1 MKLRLSDLAGFTIL
15 LSVLTCALSCGPKGG
30 AGATAQSG
38 RRQSLPGGTRLQG
51 VNFTDPVLPIA
62 HDDPVS
68 IAAAKNEETGF
79 ALQISNLPAP
89 TNKKLYTLRLHRLN
103 LDDGPGAIE
112 PAQFVAYQI
121 LPMPVDMNRAAYVR
135 HTGREVSRTMLPRA
149 LLPVNIDNGAINL
162 AALRDPDKATD
173 PNSRGAGTGHP
184 MLVWVD
190 LRVPPEAKAGTYSA
204 RCDIIETGNAK
215 PLSSVDVHLTVHDFL
230 LPDERHLQMVS
241 RLDWESLTRLYN
253 SEFEAV
259 TPRLLSRKDKTN
271 EKAVHR
277 LDQLVSLAQ
286 QHRTQVIIPRLQ
298 PTVKWPPGAPPQVTW
313 DDYDSIVSPWLRGD
327 VFRDK
332 IPPGYWPMPMPD
344 YFSSFDVNDR
354 LQYWKQAANHFD
366 QLDWLSRSAVT
377 IEKQTP
383 GRASA
388 EDGIRLSAE
397 AARVLALHPNI
408 RVTLPLEDDQ
418 LQLAGN
424 NNPALISPKTT
435 GRLLTA
441 SPSLVFATPMQA
453 LPEGVATPTH
463 WLRTDLP
470 GLIPYIGAG
479 GDERDVRL
487 WAWLAFLKDAQLIQ
501 WGSALPRNN
510 SPDEPADPSDLIW
523 FYPGSWFGVD
533 DPLPTVQ
540 LKWLRRAQQDY
551 EYFYLAKQRGQVLN
565 ALVMAR
571 LMTKAVE
578 IQPGQNPDP
587 TYALMCSTA
596 DPQAWVTAQDL
607 IARNILLRDPGQ
619 ASNKQESIKLDLDTL
634 HWMQPQE
641 KQLLMGRSVIWT
653 KPDQQ
658 ATGENWIDVKLGVD
672 IYNAADMTGD
682 ENLLAW
688 SGDAP
693 TGWERRPQPIKIPA
707 LGFFHV
713 KRFPMEA
720 RIDAS
725 QVQNTDR
732 RPLEL
737 TFTEGYKK
745 VSHAIHVVLPVAN
758 TDRRTA
764 AIVFNGSLEDWKA
777 EDAILN
783 GPMVQMFN
791 RPAIQKQEMQLA
803 TTQSQIFS
811 GWSDESLYFAFKL
824 DGLSQADVRAA
835 KNFVT
840 YQSGRAWG
848 EDLCELLIQPMYK
861 DGTYGPTMHVVCKPN
876 GSNWVERKLDPRLY
890 ADPWQPFEAT
900 AIRFATTLQDA
911 TWRGEIAIPW
921 KALGETIKGRPTM
934 LRFNFVQH
942 RTATGESDSW
952 AGPVDYGRDEN
963 FMGLLL
969 VRDPENP
976 GMAIGPR
983 DTPR

>member
-15 LSVLTCALSCGPKGG
+15 LSLMTCALSCGGPKGG
-30 AGATAQSG
+30 AGASAQSG
-38 RRQSLPGGTRLQG
+38 GGHFVPGATRLQG
-51 VNFTDPVLPIA
+51 VNFTDPVQPVA

-68 IAAAKNEETGF
+68 IAAAKNEETSF
-79 ALQISNLPAP
+79 ALQISNLPGP
-89 TNKKLYTLRLHRLN
+89 TSKKLYTLRLHRLN
-103 LDDGPGAIE
+103 LDTGPGAIE
-112 PAQFVAYQI
+112 PTQYVAYQI

-135 HTGREVSRTMLPRA
+135 HTGRDVTRTMLPRA
-149 LLPVNIDNGAINL
+149 LLPVNIDNGAINVT
-162 AALRDPDKATD
+162 ALRDPDKATD

-184 MLVWVD
+184 MLVWID
-190 LRVPPEAKAGTYSA
+190 LRVPPEAKPGTYTA
-204 RCDIIETGNAK
+204 RCDVIETGNAK
-215 PLSSVDVHLTVHDFL
+215 PLSSVDLHLTVHDFL

-241 RLDWESLTRLYN
+241 RLDWDSLVRLYN
-253 SEFEAV
+253 NEFEAV

-271 EKAVHR
+271 ERAVHR
-277 LDQLVSLAQ
+277 LDQLVALAQ

-344 YFSSFDVNDR
+344 YFSSFDIKDR
-354 LQYWKQAANHFD
+354 LDYWKQAANHFD

-383 GRASA
+383 GRANT
-388 EDGIRLSAE
+388 EDSVRLSAE
-397 AARVLALHPNI
+397 AARILAVHPNV

-424 NNPALISPKTT
+424 NNPALIPEKATN
-435 GRLLTA
+435 RLLTA
-441 SPSLVFATPMQA
+441 SPSLVFATPLQA
-453 LPEGVATPTH
+453 LPQGVPTPTH

-470 GLIPYIGAG
+470 GLVPYIGAG

-501 WGSALPRNN
+501 WGNALPRNN
-510 SPDEPADPSDLIW
+510 SPTEPADPSDLIW

-619 ASNKQESIKLDLDTL
+619 ASNKEESIKLDLDTL

-641 KQLLMGRSVIWT
+641 KQLLMGRSVLWT
-653 KPDQQ
+653 RPEQQ

-688 SGDAP
+688 TGDAP

-720 RIDAS
+720 RVDAS
-725 QVQNTDR
+725 QIQNTDR

-764 AIVFNGSLEDWKA
+764 AIVFNGSLEDWKSD
-777 EDAILN
+777 DAILD

-791 RPAIQKQEMQLA
+791 RPPFK
-803 TTQSQIFS
+803 SSRCSWRRRSRSFS
-811 GWSDESLYFAFKL
+811 R
-824 DGLSQADVRAA
+824 V
-835 KNFVT
+835 
-840 YQSGRAWG
+840 GR
-848 EDLCELLIQPMYK
+848 MR
-861 DGTYGPTMHVVCKPN
+861 VCT
-876 GSNWVERKLDPRLY
+876 SR
-890 ADPWQPFEAT
+890 
-900 AIRFATTLQDA
+900 
-911 TWRGEIAIPW
+911 
-921 KALGETIKGRPTM
+921 
-934 LRFNFVQH
+934 
-942 RTATGESDSW
+942 SSS
-952 AGPVDYGRDEN
+952 
-963 FMGLLL
+963 MG
-969 VRDPENP
+969 
-976 GMAIGPR
+976 
-983 DTPR
+983 